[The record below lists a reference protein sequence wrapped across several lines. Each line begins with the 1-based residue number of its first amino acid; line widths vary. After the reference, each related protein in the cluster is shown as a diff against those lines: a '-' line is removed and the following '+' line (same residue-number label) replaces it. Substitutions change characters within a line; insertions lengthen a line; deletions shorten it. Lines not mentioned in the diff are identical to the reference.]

1 MPDFLIVFSLAGGEG
16 GINHFFTLPGCAPRH
31 GLRVSMAYIYYGMN
45 IDPAKRRQSAPTF
58 LENADA
64 PFGSSS
70 QLKVPDNSG
79 AATVAQKNLRRVFR
93 LSAGCCAS

>member
-1 MPDFLIVFSLAGGEG
+1 
-16 GINHFFTLPGCAPRH
+16 
-31 GLRVSMAYIYYGMN
+31 MAYIYYGMN

-70 QLKVPDNSG
+70 QLKVPDNF
-79 AATVAQKNLRRVFR
+79 RRGDRSTEKPAPGFQTQRR
-93 LSAGCCAS
+93 LLCKLSETCITQRLTD